1 MDYTKYKKLS
11 DYINEASFKSL
22 QYLVAYKKIKEKT
35 HQWCF
40 SQNLMHLQ

>member
-22 QYLVAYKKIKEKT
+22 QYLVAYKRLKKRPTIFFHKT
-35 HQWCF
+35 
-40 SQNLMHLQ
+40 